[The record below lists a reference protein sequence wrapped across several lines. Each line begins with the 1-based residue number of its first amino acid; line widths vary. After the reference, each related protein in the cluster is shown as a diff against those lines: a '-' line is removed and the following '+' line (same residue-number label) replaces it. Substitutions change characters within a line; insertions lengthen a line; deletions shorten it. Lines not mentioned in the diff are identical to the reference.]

1 MIIKYH
7 TPIEYPIMILHKKIL
22 SVLSLSLCLLFT
34 QQAEISAAPF
44 RVVGYYCGPTQ
55 CIDSFAIEKLTH
67 LIFCFGGLQGH
78 AFHIHNAADSATIK
92 KMVALKSRNPK
103 VKVMLSLGGWGG
115 CETCSAAFGTATGRT
130 EFARSV
136 KQISTYFKTDGID
149 LDWEYPAIKGFP
161 GHAYT
166 LADRENFTALVKELR
181 QTMGNRFEISF
192 AAGGFTHYID
202 SSIQWREV
210 IKYCN
215 FINIMSYDLVHGYSK
230 ISGHHTPLYSTP
242 QQTESTDH
250 AVTML
255 IKAGVPKQ
263 QLVIG
268 AAFYGRYFEIEK
280 GNAVDLY
287 QPCHFLHG
295 FSSKHAQDSLSVMNG
310 FIQKWD
316 NIAQAPYA
324 INTQRRLLATY
335 DNKQSIAL
343 KTSYALK
350 HKLGGIMFWQL
361 IDDKPTKGLLDVIN
375 KTTHLKK

>member
-1 MIIKYH
+1 MNLYKKFII
-7 TPIEYPIMILHKKIL
+7 IC
-22 SVLSLSLCLLFT
+22 SLGICLFLT
-34 QQAEISAAPF
+34 QSIKSTAAPF

-55 CIDSFAIEKLTH
+55 FIDSIAVEKLTH
-67 LIFCFGGLQGH
+67 LIFCFGGLQGNT
-78 AFHIHNAADSATIK
+78 FHIHNAIDTASIK
-92 KMVALKSRNPK
+92 AMVALKSRNPSLQ
-103 VKVMLSLGGWGG
+103 VMLSLGGWGG
-115 CETCSAAFGTATGRT
+115 CETCSAVFGTATGRS
-130 EFARSV
+130 EFVRSV
-136 KQISTYFKTDGID
+136 KQISSYFKTDGID

-166 LADRENFTALVKELR
+166 LKDRDNFTALLKELR
-181 QTMGNRFEISF
+181 QGMGNSFTISF
-192 AAGGFTHYID
+192 AAGGFTNYID

-230 ISGHHTPLYSTP
+230 ISGHHTPLYSTT

-250 AVTML
+250 AVKL
-255 IKAGVPKQ
+255 LLKAGVPKQ

-268 AAFYGRYFEIEK
+268 AAFYGRYFEMEE

-295 FSSKHAQDSLSVMNG
+295 FSSKNAKDSLSVAHG

-335 DNKQSIAL
+335 DNEQSIAL
-343 KTSYALK
+343 KTSYAIK
-350 HKLGGIMFWQL
+350 QQLGGIMFWQL
-361 IDDKPTKGLLDVIN
+361 IDDKPQHGLLDVID
-375 KTTHLKK
+375 KTRRSKK